1 MTMKLTG
8 KNSDVKA
15 FLKSFEN
22 WSLNLKEFSKLF
34 QDEEYRGR
42 CELIFRVKIGN

>member
-15 FLKSFEN
+15 FLESFEN
-22 WSLNLKEFSKLF
+22 WSLNLKEFSILF
-34 QDEEYRGR
+34 QDEEYKRK
-42 CELIFRVKIGN
+42 CELIFGVKIKN